1 MTAEKSITGCGNV
14 FLDLG
19 FPQDEAELLQA
30 QAHKMI
36 ESAKETQY
44 LLSDPANAQH
54 LAQSIA
60 QYRAGKAQEHELLDT
75 E

>member
-1 MTAEKSITGCGNV
+1 M

-36 ESAKETQY
+36 ESAKETLY
-44 LLSDPANAQH
+44 LLSNPANAQH
-54 LAQSIA
+54 LAKSIE
-60 QYRAGKAQEHELLDT
+60 QYRAGQAQEHELLGT

>member
-1 MTAEKSITGCGNV
+1 MTVEKSIKGCGNV

-44 LLSDPANAQH
+44 LLSDPANAQQ

-60 QYRAGKAQEHELLDT
+60 QYRAGQAQEHELLDT

>member
-1 MTAEKSITGCGNV
+1 MTTEKSITGCGNV

-36 ESAKETQY
+36 ESAKETLY
-44 LLSDPANAQH
+44 LLSNPATAQH
-54 LAQSIA
+54 LAKSIE
-60 QYRAGKAQEHELLDT
+60 QYRAGQAQEHELLGT

>member
-1 MTAEKSITGCGNV
+1 MTAEKSIKGCGNV

-30 QAHKMI
+30 QTSKAI

-44 LLSDPANAQH
+44 LLSDHANAEH
-54 LAQSIA
+54 LAESIA
-60 QYRAGKAQEHELLDT
+60 QYRAGQAQEHELLDT

>member
-44 LLSDPANAQH
+44 PLSDPANAQQ

-60 QYRAGKAQEHELLDT
+60 QYRAGQAQEHELLDT

>member
-1 MTAEKSITGCGNV
+1 MTKKSITGCGNV

-36 ESAKETQY
+36 ESAKEIQY
-44 LLSDPANAQH
+44 LLSTPANAQH
-54 LAQSIA
+54 LAKSIE
-60 QYRAGKAQEHELLDT
+60 QYRAGQTQERELLDT